1 MAKAGQ
7 ELKRERKRKVERM
20 MFVFEV
26 QNKRGRILLQGVFPS
41 PTENLSFCYLP
52 KRYVPITIS
61 PI

>member
-26 QNKRGRILLQGVFPS
+26 QNTTRRILLQWVFPS
-41 PTENLSFCYLP
+41 PTGNLSFCYLP
-52 KRYVPITIS
+52 KRCVPIRIS